1 MKHYRVEIAMDM
13 TKMLFIT
20 GKLEVTESDLH
31 IAYKNEQGDR
41 QKTVYGIRTT
51 YITLQD
57 FEAKSNRE
65 AAETLLEI
73 YGIDNVQSIT
83 LYYKPEKNERS
94 RRNRFY
100 FPYR

>member
-1 MKHYRVEIAMDM
+1 MKHLLTLTFAA
-13 TKMLFIT
+13 LFAQVAT
-20 GKLEVTESDLH
+20 AQTN
-31 IAYKNEQGDR
+31 KNEQGDR

-73 YGIDNVQSIT
+73 SA
-83 LYYKPEKNERS
+83 
-94 RRNRFY
+94 NR
-100 FPYR
+100 